1 VNADYVWK
9 ELYEAAIVETD
20 DKKLPSRLETAK
32 AAIVSR
38 LQEVQAD
45 RNGQPAELHAIA
57 DALSGLRVL
66 RTELE
71 KRTR

>member
-1 VNADYVWK
+1 MSDSYIWGK
-9 ELYEAAIVETD
+9 LYEAALLETD

-45 RNGQPAELHAIA
+45 RNGQPEERQAIA
-57 DALSGLRVL
+57 DALHGLKVL

-71 KRTR
+71 KRTP

>member
-1 VNADYVWK
+1 MSDSYIWGK
-9 ELYEAAIVETD
+9 LYEAALLETD

-45 RNGQPAELHAIA
+45 RNG
-57 DALSGLRVL
+57 
-66 RTELE
+66 
-71 KRTR
+71 